1 MRACK
6 FQGYH
11 SDVMSLQLVGSLQK
25 QNHWPQLKSMTVAA
39 AASESIGAAL
49 TDVEEPER
57 KAPHGE
63 EKDTVAV
70 CGAASYQS
78 VCTPRNKGSCFKVS
92 RAACFSTSVLLLFS
106 ST

>member
-1 MRACK
+1 
-6 FQGYH
+6 
-11 SDVMSLQLVGSLQK
+11 MSLQLVGSLQK

-49 TDVEEPER
+49 TDVEAL
-57 KAPHGE
+57 AP
-63 EKDTVAV
+63 VAV